1 MSKRITLMLVF
12 IGMITLQSCTVNEV
26 KEGPDKDTISEV
38 FEYSNVNLTNS
49 NDYSRILNFPFA
61 IYPSDMVLVYRL
73 TGLDS
78 NRDVWKLLPE
88 TYYYDDGTL
97 NFGYKNDFT
106 RVNAVVE
113 LFGYDLPG
121 LNPDFRLNQVFR
133 VVVIPGSF
141 ASRTAA
147 FNFEDYEAVVERY
160 QLDEANVIKIQ
171 E

>member
-1 MSKRITLMLVF
+1 MKRITLLFVF

-26 KEGPDKDTISEV
+26 KDDYDSDTISQV

-49 NDYSRILNFPFA
+49 NGYSRVLNFPFA
-61 IYPSDMVLVYRL
+61 IYSSDMVLVYRL
-73 TGLDS
+73 TGVDAGK
-78 NRDVWKLLPE
+78 DVWKLLPE

-97 NFGYKNDFT
+97 DFGYKNDFT

-113 LFGYDLPG
+113 LFGFDLPG

-141 ASRTAA
+141 ASKSVAVD
-147 FNFEDYEAVVERY
+147 FKDYEAVSKKY
-160 QLDEANVIKIQ
+160 QLDKANVIKVQ

>member
-1 MSKRITLMLVF
+1 MKRITLLFVF

-26 KEGPDKDTISEV
+26 KDEYDSDTISKV

-49 NDYSRILNFPFA
+49 NGYSRVLNFPFA
-61 IYPSDMVLVYRL
+61 IYSSDMVLVYRL
-73 TGLDS
+73 TGVDAGK
-78 NRDVWKLLPE
+78 DVWKLLPE

-97 NFGYKNDFT
+97 DFGYKNDFT

-141 ASRTAA
+141 AGKSAA
-147 FNFEDYEAVVERY
+147 VDFKDYEAVAKKY
-160 QLDEANVIKIQ
+160 QLDKANVIKIQ
-171 E
+171 Q